1 MLCWPSLES
10 GQNDTGTP
18 KMPAVVPAH
27 PSTLKIFPWTP
38 CEGPHGAAVGPQT
51 QLTLDGPSGRGGCP
65 GEGRRR
71 SPPESRPVAGPQEEA
86 AGRASDSEN
95 AMLAESG
102 ERSE

>member
-27 PSTLKIFPWTP
+27 PSTLKIFSWTP

-51 QLTLDGPSGRGGCP
+51 QLTLDGPSGRGGVSRRRPPKKPAREPP
-65 GEGRRR
+65 GGWSSRGGRRK
-71 SPPESRPVAGPQEEA
+71 S
-86 AGRASDSEN
+86 
-95 AMLAESG
+95 L
-102 ERSE
+102 

>member
-51 QLTLDGPSGRGGCP
+51 QLTLTLDGPNGRGGGSRRRPPKKPAREPP
-65 GEGRRR
+65 GGWSSRGGRRK
-71 SPPESRPVAGPQEEA
+71 S
-86 AGRASDSEN
+86 
-95 AMLAESG
+95 L
-102 ERSE
+102 